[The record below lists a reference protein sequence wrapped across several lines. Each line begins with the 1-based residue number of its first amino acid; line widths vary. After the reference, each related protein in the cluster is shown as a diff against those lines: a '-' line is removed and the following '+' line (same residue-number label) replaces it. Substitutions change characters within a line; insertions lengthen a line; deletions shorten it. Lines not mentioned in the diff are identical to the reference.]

1 MQTTVPDR
9 GESVLTGWMC
19 YELAVVSEHSQFEWR
34 HMTAVVDH
42 LMDHQQ
48 RHMTSVVDHLMD
60 HQQRHM
66 TAIVDHLMDHKQCR
80 TVLVGRVAL
89 AQSVTRQLLIETTT
103 KTNVAI
109 ANRSRISCAYKVTT
123 VLK

>member
-34 HMTAVVDH
+34 HMTAV
-42 LMDHQQ
+42 
-48 RHMTSVVDHLMD
+48 
-60 HQQRHM
+60 
-66 TAIVDHLMDHKQCR
+66 VDHLMDHKQCR